1 MALFSKKDDGTEI
14 KSNAR
19 DIVRSIAR
27 DEAENMKKDLKFEA
41 IQKEVMELK
50 MNKIA
55 TDVVEKDNIY
65 EELKDLKSKNS
76 NVRV

>member
-1 MALFSKKDDGTEI
+1 MALFSRKDDGSEI

-19 DIVRSIAR
+19 DVVRSIAR
-27 DEAENMKKDLKFEA
+27 DEAENMKKDLRFEA
-41 IQKEVMELK
+41 VQKEVLELK

-55 TDVVEKDNIY
+55 TEVVEKDNVY